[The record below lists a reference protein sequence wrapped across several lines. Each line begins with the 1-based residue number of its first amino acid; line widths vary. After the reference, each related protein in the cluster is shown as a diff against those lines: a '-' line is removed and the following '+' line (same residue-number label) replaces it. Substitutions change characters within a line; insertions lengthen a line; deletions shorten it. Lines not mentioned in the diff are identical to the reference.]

1 MENFIGQE
9 VYGVDYAYYSNRY
22 SRINNVDPAAEPEL
36 IEVYKEFTALAEKAS
51 AICDD
56 MDARYQAYVDAE
68 VYMLQHALVIP
79 FNYSVSWQVTKIN
92 DYSKLHALYGAQT
105 KAFKN
110 WETSTA
116 GYTTEEYEQF
126 KAAYN
131 AE

>member
-1 MENFIGQE
+1 
-9 VYGVDYAYYSNRY
+9 
-22 SRINNVDPAAEPEL
+22 
-36 IEVYKEFTALAEKAS
+36 
-51 AICDD
+51 
-56 MDARYQAYVDAE
+56 MDTHYQAYVDAE

-79 FNYSVSWQVTKIN
+79 CNYSVSWQVTKIN

-126 KAAYN
+126 LAEYN
-131 AE
+131 AG